1 MIHFFNQDIDFEISN
16 SKIISNW
23 IISTFQSENKNQEI
37 ELSIIFNSDEAL
49 LEVNQQFLNHDYYTD
64 IITFTLEDTDDL
76 LEAELY
82 ISIDRIKDNAALLKK
97 SFEEELHRVI
107 IHGVLHL
114 CSYKDKTDDEAK
126 IMRKKEDE
134 YLKKLSL

>member
-16 SKIISNW
+16 SEIISNW

-82 ISIDRIKDNAALLKK
+82 ISIDRIKDNAVLLKK

>member
-16 SKIISNW
+16 SEIISNW

-82 ISIDRIKDNAALLKK
+82 ISIDRVKDNAMQLKK
-97 SFEEELHRVI
+97 DFEDELHRVI

-114 CSYKDKTDDEAK
+114 CAYGDKTEDEAK

>member
-1 MIHFFNQDIDFEISN
+1 MSA
-16 SKIISNW
+16 K
-23 IISTFQSENKNQEI
+23 TENKNQEI

-82 ISIDRIKDNAALLKK
+82 ISIDRINQDWV
-97 SFEEELHRVI
+97 F
-107 IHGVLHL
+107 
-114 CSYKDKTDDEAK
+114 
-126 IMRKKEDE
+126 
-134 YLKKLSL
+134 

>member
-16 SKIISNW
+16 SEIISNW